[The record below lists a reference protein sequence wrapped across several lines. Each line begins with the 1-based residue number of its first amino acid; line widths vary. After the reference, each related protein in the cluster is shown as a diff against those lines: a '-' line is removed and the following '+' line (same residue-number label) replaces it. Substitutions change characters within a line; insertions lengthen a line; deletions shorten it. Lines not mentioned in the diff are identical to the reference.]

1 MENWNFVLIEDNDDV
16 IQQTIMERI
25 VDDKLISLLRNE
37 YNQFKTSKNGQDE
50 GFKIVLQKAIT
61 RTVEHILQHNFDL
74 NIKVSN
80 AKHIAIM
87 NTLIKTY
94 IYVYFMKYLQML
106 KGYVI
111 HNKMS
116 RIVNEVKQ
124 ENLTENDQII
134 FKIKEKLLRRK
145 P

>member
-16 IQQTIMERI
+16 IQQTIIERV
-25 VDDKLISLLRNE
+25 VDDKLISLLRDE
-37 YNQFKTSKNGQDE
+37 YNQIKTSKNGQDE

-74 NIKVSN
+74 NIRVSN
-80 AKHIAIM
+80 AKYTAIM